1 MTGIVA
7 MVLFL
12 RVSEATASATETRT
26 KELRGSV
33 LDVLRALLVGR
44 HDDEVIALVTQLVA
58 RNHELEV
65 LLGKLRESR
74 NRGEHISTDQLN
86 LFLDK
91 LTTLSSGALADA
103 NEKLDEAAK
112 KNGGRPETP
121 KPPKQPP
128 VRRPVPPGLR
138 RVDNPSGC
146 LRASG
151 RVRPAARS
159 ARASR
164 TRRPR

>member
-1 MTGIVA
+1 M
-7 MVLFL
+7 
-12 RVSEATASATETRT
+12 
-26 KELRGSV
+26 

-138 RVDNPSGC
+138 RVDNP
-146 LRASG
+146 LRVPASE
-151 RVRPAARS
+151 RPCPACGKG